1 MKQSAYFTI
10 EQIYTQLVVR
20 LVYKSTNIIDRSSGL
35 LHFGASILILK
46 TAWEPSCTQYFIQPR
61 NVNKHLYLVVSHY
74 LLFLSLPAAILHLQ
88 PVQENIGLHC
98 AESPLLSKRGQP
110 QQKCVRSPAHPQQQV
125 HDGGEECLKV
135 LFFSP
140 LTPPPTLPWLWVVFT
155 VAFLKSLSC
164 FISALNQSTLKV
176 FLALITKKRFP
187 FQQIHSN
194 QVKTKQLV
202 TGESRKGISVWVL
215 QLFSIMMTPHCDEVY
230 IVNFKIYPL
239 LYWSLSSRPQ
249 WPPAKMRHH
258 QPIALSYWSESFN
271 WGRLPSCVLMFALR
285 AKYRLTSNEIFQLLG
300 PAGVILTKQQH
311 IWVSISSAQPH

>member
-20 LVYKSTNIIDRSSGL
+20 LVYKSTNIIDHSSGL

-135 LFFSP
+135 LFFPP
-140 LTPPPTLPWLWVVFT
+140 LTAPPSPHVPLAISSIYRTVPKKFVMFYFSVKSKYIKVFFGT
-155 VAFLKSLSC
+155 DYQKKVSLSTNPLKSSKNKTAGYRRAHHLKKIFKSPEKASVFEYCSFSPSWWRHTVMRFTLWISKSILC
-164 FISALNQSTLKV
+164 FIDLSHQGLSGLLQ
-176 FLALITKKRFP
+176 RC
-187 FQQIHSN
+187 
-194 QVKTKQLV
+194 V
-202 TGESRKGISVWVL
+202 TTNL
-215 QLFSIMMTPHCDEVY
+215 
-230 IVNFKIYPL
+230 
-239 LYWSLSSRPQ
+239 
-249 WPPAKMRHH
+249 
-258 QPIALSYWSESFN
+258 
-271 WGRLPSCVLMFALR
+271 
-285 AKYRLTSNEIFQLLG
+285 
-300 PAGVILTKQQH
+300 
-311 IWVSISSAQPH
+311 

>member
-20 LVYKSTNIIDRSSGL
+20 LVYKSTNIIDHSSGL

-61 NVNKHLYLVVSHY
+61 NVNKHLYLVVSHH

-98 AESPLLSKRGQP
+98 VESPLLSKRGQP

-140 LTPPPTLPWLWVVFT
+140 LTPPPPPP
-155 VAFLKSLSC
+155 
-164 FISALNQSTLKV
+164 
-176 FLALITKKRFP
+176 RF
-187 FQQIHSN
+187 HGY
-194 QVKTKQLV
+194 K
-202 TGESRKGISVWVL
+202 
-215 QLFSIMMTPHCDEVY
+215 
-230 IVNFKIYPL
+230 
-239 LYWSLSSRPQ
+239 
-249 WPPAKMRHH
+249 
-258 QPIALSYWSESFN
+258 
-271 WGRLPSCVLMFALR
+271 
-285 AKYRLTSNEIFQLLG
+285 
-300 PAGVILTKQQH
+300 
-311 IWVSISSAQPH
+311 